1 MFMCSHAEWL
11 SQRCKSHIKV
21 LGNVAIY
28 LSMKTVV
35 TPWLHWKGS
44 RDTVV
49 ALQVLY
55 ANVTGKVQLN
65 GTKEV
70 ISGAATFLK

>member
-1 MFMCSHAEWL
+1 M
-11 SQRCKSHIKV
+11 KV
-21 LGNVAIY
+21 VAT
-28 LSMKTVV
+28 L
-35 TPWLHWKGS
+35 LKGS
-44 RDTVV
+44 NCCDTVV

>member
-1 MFMCSHAEWL
+1 MSV
-11 SQRCKSHIKV
+11 KV
-21 LGNVAIY
+21 
-28 LSMKTVV
+28 VV
-35 TPWLHWKGS
+35 TVGFQWKF
-44 RDTVV
+44 THYKVV
-49 ALQVLY
+49 ALQILY